1 MTHQPRKYN
10 PLVTPRRKVD
20 DAAPPPGREYHPSAE
35 PRHAPSVKPRQ
46 YDPLVE
52 RRHNT
57 PITPEIRAGYITTRV
72 GDQAKQETEVKSTA
86 DQLYLHALNALDLTH
101 KAQLTLL
108 DRANVRQSMITHG
121 IEAEEIYDEMTM
133 LLIVSAFLDEDWKVQ
148 GVSRRAWT
156 DSTLPS
162 NASATWRSR
171 FESDIALWLAPIQ
184 KLAEEGEPIQDEK
197 GRAITAAFFIDNRN
211 EKRSFAQEAASLV
224 RSMDLDKPDDNLR
237 FREIVA
243 YAATHTKNEFRAYLH
258 GDPPPAEDAEPEDTD
273 TETAPKPRAK
283 EKALATPREEEDS
296 LPLADEVMYSKRVVY
311 QDTGEVKDR
320 IIVRFTLEV
329 DTERKAQ
336 LVRERMSPFFRF
348 PTTSRTVLEQELYAI
363 PTT

>member
-1 MTHQPRKYN
+1 MTHQSRKHN
-10 PLVTPRRKVD
+10 PLAAQWRSVKGA
-20 DAAPPPGREYHPSAE
+20 AAPPGQEADPPSL
-35 PRHAPSVKPRQ
+35 KPRK

-57 PITPEIRAGYITTRV
+57 PIKPEIRAGYITTRV
-72 GDQAKQETEVKSTA
+72 GDKATQEAEVKSTA
-86 DQLYLHALNALDLTH
+86 DQLYLHAVNALDLTH
-101 KAQLTLL
+101 KAQLTPL

-148 GVSRRAWT
+148 GVSRLAWT

-184 KLAEEGEPIQDEK
+184 KLAEEGEPILDEK

-224 RSMDLDKPDDNLR
+224 RSMDLDKADDNLR

-243 YAATHTKNEFRAYLH
+243 YAATHTKNEFA
-258 GDPPPAEDAEPEDTD
+258 PPARRCPQPGRTEPGTD
-273 TETAPKPRAK
+273 ISSPGRAKKKPRRARTACRWPMRSRRWQAPVIK
-283 EKALATPREEEDS
+283 TR
-296 LPLADEVMYSKRVVY
+296 
-311 QDTGEVKDR
+311 EVKTNHRALTDGHR
-320 IIVRFTLEV
+320 H
-329 DTERKAQ
+329 KAQ
-336 LVRERMSPFFRF
+336 
-348 PTTSRTVLEQELYAI
+348 
-363 PTT
+363 